1 MASSND
7 TPGPVPPEEFK
18 TVIRDF
24 ISDIHCAFPEYDAAL
39 STYSLVE
46 VVENMDGTTVDKII
60 ITDANYGILYDYCR
74 HIYPSR
80 FFDILYKN
88 EKMFMDTDG
97 STSEQN
103 ELNTEFL
110 PNIDFK
116 MIWKMDDISDN
127 TKDTLWKYLQLILFS
142 VVNNMSDTGSFG
154 DTAKLFEAIDEKELK
169 SKLEEVIDNMNQLF
183 GDNNGGGEG
192 ANVGGQGQNE
202 AFEKASEFMKNFM
215 PSSEESTP
223 SGSGGASS
231 SSSSSSG
238 VPNPETIHQ
247 HLSGLLGGKIG
258 KLAKEIAEETA
269 QDLDIDMS
277 SQSSVTGVFQ
287 QLFKNPGKLTG
298 LVKSVGEKLDK
309 KLKSGELKESEIMQ
323 EASDLMSK
331 MKSMPGMGN
340 IASMLSQMGMQVPG
354 GGKVN
359 MGAMQSHL
367 QRNIRQAKMRERLLR
382 KMNDKT
388 GAGAGAGAGEGEE
401 ANVTSAG
408 VFTTG
413 EKPERTPRFKN
424 MASQHAEFVQ
434 GGLTAKDLEE
444 DVDVKAAD
452 NKAKKKSKSKNKK

>member
-7 TPGPVPPEEFK
+7 TPVSVPPEEFK

-46 VVENMDGTTVDKII
+46 VVENTDGTTVDKII

-88 EKMFMDTDG
+88 EKMFTDADVDIASDG
-97 STSEQN
+97 SPNVGEM
-103 ELNTEFL
+103 NTEFL

-116 MIWKMDDISDN
+116 LIWKMDDISEN

-183 GDNNGGGEG
+183 GDTNGGEG
-192 ANVGGQGQNE
+192 DNAEGKGPNE
-202 AFEKASEFMKNFM
+202 AFEKASEFMKNFI
-215 PSSEESTP
+215 PSSEESTQ
-223 SGSGGASS
+223 SGSGGA
-231 SSSSSSG
+231 SSSSSG

-382 KMNDKT
+382 KMNDKN
-388 GAGAGAGAGEGEE
+388 GAVTGEE

-413 EKPERTPRFKN
+413 EKPERTPRFKGG
-424 MASQHAEFVQ
+424 ASQPPQHVEMVE

-444 DVDVKAAD
+444 EVHVKGAD